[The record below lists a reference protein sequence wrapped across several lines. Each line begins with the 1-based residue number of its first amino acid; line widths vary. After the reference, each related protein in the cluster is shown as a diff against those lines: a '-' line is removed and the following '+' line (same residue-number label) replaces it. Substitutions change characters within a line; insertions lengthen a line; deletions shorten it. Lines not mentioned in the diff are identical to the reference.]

1 MKGEKG
7 RFAFVMM
14 LTLMLVPTT
23 ASANIVWP
31 TIYIAEGL
39 RTWYV
44 ILAGLIIEFLA
55 IKYFIK
61 STWLKSGLM
70 AVIMNAVSTLVG
82 VLLIP
87 FVGFFGAIGLELLD
101 SIIPVFG
108 TFDTAQWI
116 WGYILAVLSN
126 VLVEGLTLKFIF
138 KLKFRKI
145 FLWLTLANAIS
156 VIICILLQGLTLPD
170 IMM

>member
-7 RFAFVMM
+7 RFALVMM

-39 RTWYV
+39 RAWYV

-61 STWLKSGLM
+61 STWIKSGLM
-70 AVIMNAVSTLVG
+70 AVIMNAVSTIVG

-138 KLKFRKI
+138 KLKFKKM
-145 FLWLTLANAIS
+145 FWWLTLANAIS
-156 VIICILLQGLTLPD
+156 VIICILVQGFFLRGI
-170 IMM
+170 IM